1 MTLLDW
7 VDPRL
12 QAGLRAEFERRR
24 GDRAEGLPRGVT
36 VVLAGH
42 RAAGKTTLLGPVA
55 ARLGRAAV
63 DLDEALERRHGR
75 LLREWLVA
83 DEPGFRAAER
93 ALFLELPAGL
103 VVAVGGGFLS
113 HHASA
118 LRGTVTVEVP
128 VTFETYVERL
138 GADTTRP
145 RLKPGVPLDQ
155 ELAEVFEERE
165 RLHRRARPLAFVD
178 FCLRVE
184 RGFRPRRVVTLPP
197 GASLERFAWQA
208 RHEGADLL
216 EVRTD
221 LHPKELDLL
230 APSRALP
237 LLVAERGAR
246 VPFAWRRL
254 ASVVD
259 HDEGEARALAPAA
272 TLTVGSRAE
281 GLPDVARDP
290 AATSALGVG
299 HAGTGGGADA
309 AQDPEARPADGR
321 RALVAGVN
329 DSPAP
334 EAAGAPTP
342 ASSHA
347 PHRLSSGGE
356 VATPAAPARDAGL
369 GLGAGEGLAASV
381 AGLRSMHAA
390 APLRTDE
397 ALGFWRELPP
407 GVALKHVEP
416 LGAPEDFPR
425 LLATQAALLERF
437 GPERVTVLCTGPL
450 AAPFRAVLAERNAL
464 DYLALDAS
472 WQAAPGQRLLADARR
487 AARGHGRRLGI
498 LGSGIAHSRSPRIHP
513 PPFERV
519 DLPPDAPI
527 EALLAALH
535 PHYRGFAITN
545 PFKKP
550 AARAVKS
557 PLEAINTLV
566 RTPDGWHGANT
577 DVAGAEATLEA
588 LRASEVTVL
597 GDGGVGVALRDAAAR
612 RGVALTFV
620 ARAQVA
626 ATPVRGAVVW
636 TWPASVE
643 APAALRFEGA
653 RVAVITY
660 GRPGQGIARAIA
672 ARGGEPL
679 RLGARWFIAQARLQR
694 TLWESAS

>member
-24 GDRAEGLPRGVT
+24 GERVEGLPRGVT

-42 RAAGKTTLLGPVA
+42 RAAGKTTLLRPVA
-55 ARLGRAAV
+55 ERLGRAAV

-93 ALFLELPAGL
+93 ALFLELPPGL

-118 LRGTVTVEVP
+118 LRGTLTVEVP
-128 VTFETYVERL
+128 VSFETYVERL

-259 HDEGEARALAPAA
+259 HDEGEARALAPA
-272 TLTVGSRAE
+272 V
-281 GLPDVARDP
+281 
-290 AATSALGVG
+290 TSAVG
-299 HAGTGGGADA
+299 HPGTAGVTDA
-309 AQDPEARPADGR
+309 AHDLEARPAE
-321 RALVAGVN
+321 
-329 DSPAP
+329 AP
-334 EAAGAPTP
+334 GAVE
-342 ASSHA
+342 
-347 PHRLSSGGE
+347 RGSSGSPLPE
-356 VATPAAPARDAGL
+356 SARSPTAEPPLPSQRAHPGGDAGL
-369 GLGAGEGLAASV
+369 RLGTGGPTGEGLAASV
-381 AGLRSMHAA
+381 AGLRSFHAA
-390 APLRTDE
+390 APLRAEE
-397 ALGFWRELPP
+397 AVAFWRELPP

-416 LGAPEDFPR
+416 LEAPADFPR

-450 AAPFRAVLAERNAL
+450 AAPFRAVLSERNAL

-527 EALLAALH
+527 EELLAALH
-535 PHYRGFAITN
+535 PHYRGFAVTN

-566 RTPDGWHGANT
+566 RKPDGWHGANT

-588 LRASEVTVL
+588 LRAREVTVL
-597 GDGGVGVALRDAAAR
+597 GDGGVGVALREAAAR

-620 ARAQVA
+620 ARAQVS

-636 TWPASVE
+636 TWPSSVE
-643 APAALRFEGA
+643 APATLRFEGA